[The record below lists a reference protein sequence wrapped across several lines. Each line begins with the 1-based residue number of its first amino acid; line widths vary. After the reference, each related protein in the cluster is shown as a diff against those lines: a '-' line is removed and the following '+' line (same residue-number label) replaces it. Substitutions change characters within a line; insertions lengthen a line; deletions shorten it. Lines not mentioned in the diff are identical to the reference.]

1 MLLILLSYCY
11 TLVILGIVGIGVNKL
26 LGIQKSHPIQTIA
39 HGIFGV
45 ILFGLFWTIVSSL
58 NIRFHLTLISIV
70 ILLAIKYKQEVI
82 TLYQNAFTSFFQLN
96 TIFKV
101 LFLITI
107 ILVILKCSGPPTLP
121 DNESYYIQSIKW
133 FTNYGM
139 VTGLI
144 NLHPFLGQA
153 SGWHALQSIFG
164 FGFVTNNL
172 NDLNGLLLILI
183 NLFALEKLN
192 LYVNNQNKRYYNL
205 VVGLWPI
212 TNVVGFMF
220 IASPS
225 TDLPIY
231 TLGVLLLYL
240 ALFFEDL
247 PSIDVLKSIWILTA
261 TLWLIKATTFW
272 FIIIPLI
279 LTIKFRP
286 HTKKIIKFALVL
298 LIVTTSILIVKNIII
313 TGNPIYPLTT
323 IKTLKTS
330 WALPTSV
337 EGYLFQYLKSYGYG
351 LTPNTYNTSNSL
363 QHIIHWLTNN
373 GIDSILNLMALT
385 TFLLTP
391 LVYRKLKQK
400 QALSLIYIVAVVQ
413 LFTLLI
419 TSPQL
424 RFYLGFVLFFTC
436 LLAAK
441 LFKHKKA
448 IITLLVVSII
458 FTSLSMLPVTK
469 QLPIPNSLKNISW
482 RTIIIPHENT
492 NENQITYKKIK
503 EGNTVFYSPATSDFF
518 WGTHNAP
525 LPALNK
531 QQLDYFK
538 KYFKTIPQQRTN
550 NLKDGFISKKIIP

>member
-11 TLVILGIVGIGVNKL
+11 ILVILGIVGIGINHL
-26 LGIQKSHPIQTIA
+26 FRIHNNHPVQTIT
-39 HGIFGV
+39 HGIFGIIVLGLLWAMVAPLSIGIHIVLV
-45 ILFGLFWTIVSSL
+45 IIT
-58 NIRFHLTLISIV
+58 

-101 LFLITI
+101 FFLITT
-107 ILVILKCSGPPTLP
+107 ILVILKCAGPPTLP
-121 DNESYYIQSIKW
+121 DNESYYVQSIKW
-133 FTNYGM
+133 FTQYGM

-153 SGWHALQSIFG
+153 SGWHVLQSIFG

-172 NDLNGLLLILI
+172 NDLNGLILILI
-183 NLFALEKLN
+183 NLFAFEKLN
-192 LYVNNQNKRYYNL
+192 KYINNQNKNYYDL
-205 VVGLWPI
+205 IIGLWPI
-212 TNVVGFMF
+212 TNVVGFML

-225 TDLPIY
+225 TDLPVY
-231 TLGVLLLYL
+231 SLGILIIYL
-240 ALFFEDL
+240 ALSYENS
-247 PSIDVLKSIWILTA
+247 PNTNNLKSLWILTA

-272 FIIIPLI
+272 YILIPMM
-279 LTIKFRP
+279 LTFKCKI
-286 HTKKIIKFALVL
+286 HTKKVMKFALVL
-298 LIVTTSILIVKNIII
+298 LIITSSILIVKNIII

-385 TFLLTP
+385 IFLLTP

-550 NLKDGFISKKIIP
+550 NLKDGFISKKIVP